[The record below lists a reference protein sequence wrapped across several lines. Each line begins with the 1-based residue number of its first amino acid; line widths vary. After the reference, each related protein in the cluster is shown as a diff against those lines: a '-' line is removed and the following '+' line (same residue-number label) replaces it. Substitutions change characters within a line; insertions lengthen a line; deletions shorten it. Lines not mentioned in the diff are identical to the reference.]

1 MPEQLTDEQLA
12 EWEREADGLVTGL
25 RAGRVDGLLTAVPL
39 LVRALREARDENRQ
53 LRSAIEDE
61 SARVDSYQE
70 RCGELTQE
78 LDDLT
83 GRFRESPHLAPKYY
97 ARAKTA
103 ETERDALRDENE
115 RLHLDREALSV
126 RLTLA
131 RNALIATGYFT
142 ADQVGDDVAP
152 RITEMFAA
160 LAAPTGQEAQ
170 E

>member
-1 MPEQLTDEQLA
+1 MGDSKKPATPA
-12 EWEREADGLVTGL
+12 PPARPTEADGDPAARLEL
-25 RAGRVDGLLTAVPL
+25 MSMLEAHAAAESRAG
-39 LVRALREARDENRQ
+39 
-53 LRSAIEDE
+53 
-61 SARVDSYQE
+61 
-70 RCGELTQE
+70 
-78 LDDLT
+78 
-83 GRFRESPHLAPKYY
+83 KW
-97 ARAKTA
+97 
-103 ETERDALRDENE
+103 
-115 RLHLDREALSV
+115 LHLDREALSV